1 MALVV
6 SSFLRPSPEA
16 FPPTPPEPRE
26 VGERTV
32 RGRVTVDARDP
43 ERWVRFDFSRRAAVA
58 SPAPREWDLAFR
70 RFHVVVNGGE
80 GYAGEAGALRL
91 DSGAGDR
98 LRLPAEVYVATR
110 GTLAQEATH
119 PVLGEWYDYGFFTH
133 LLTPRPV
140 VFGVRTADGRYA
152 VVRFVGY
159 YCPGAVPGCITFDYA
174 YRGDGGRTLPRPG
187 P

>member
-1 MALVV
+1 M
-6 SSFLRPSPEA
+6 
-16 FPPTPPEPRE
+16 
-26 VGERTV
+26 

-58 SPAPREWDLAFR
+58 SPAPHEWDLAFR

-98 LRLPAEVYVATR
+98 LRLPAEGYLGTR
-110 GTLAQEATH
+110 GMLAQEATH

-152 VVRFVGY
+152 AIRFVGY

-174 YRGDGGRTLPRPG
+174 YRGDGRRILPRPG